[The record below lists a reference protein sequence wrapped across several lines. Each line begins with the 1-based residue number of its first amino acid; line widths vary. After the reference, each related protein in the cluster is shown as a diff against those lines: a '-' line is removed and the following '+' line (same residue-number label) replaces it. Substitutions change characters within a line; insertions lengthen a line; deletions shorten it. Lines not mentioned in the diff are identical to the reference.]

1 MDRKPFQSL
10 WISMA
15 QVSRISPSQQ
25 KAEDAQDESDT
36 KFRFLTEVT
45 SSAIFIFQG
54 MRFKYGNSATERLT
68 GYSRQELLE
77 MKFTDLFPSSVRKS
91 MRSWGMQVQRD
102 KTVSSHGE
110 FMIITKIGEE
120 RWIDLTTT
128 TIDFD
133 KKPAAIGTAFDITE
147 HIRVEGLQ
155 DAVYRI
161 AQAADRS
168 RRLDDLFPAVHAII
182 AEVMNAENF
191 YIALYDNER
200 NILSFPYFVDE
211 EDIPPQPSLPGKGLT
226 EYVLR
231 TGTSLLVDLALHDE
245 LCKQGEIELVGVP
258 SPIWLGVPLLVDNE
272 VIGAMVVQ
280 HYSNP
285 IAYSDREKRILEF
298 VSSQVA
304 MVINRK
310 SSEDAMR
317 ESEERYH
324 RRADELSALYE
335 TTRDLATQRDLKTL
349 LNTVADRVT
358 TLLRSP
364 GCTIYLFDEE
374 RRDLEA
380 VVSRGIPGMVG
391 ARMQMGEGI
400 AGRVAQTLQPM
411 VIDDHRIWADRSPKF
426 ADLKAIAVA
435 EVPMVFSGELIGV
448 LTVYEIDVGD
458 NSQKR
463 KYTRADVE
471 LLTVF
476 ADTAAVAVHNTRL
489 FDETRHRLLELEVL
503 YQTSLAAIQINN
515 VHNVAQLIVETL
527 EQLLNWQ
534 SSSIWLID
542 TVNQKPT
549 LLAHSRMGLSGKT
562 LQFNTNQVKALIT
575 DINQGIVG
583 SVCLSGKPVR
593 TGDVKTALHYVD
605 ANIGTIS
612 ELCVPLKIGGKV
624 IGCINVESCEPN
636 AFGEHDERILSTIAA
651 QAASAID
658 NASLY
663 EEALKAAERRSI
675 LHQASQ
681 EITRSSQDP
690 EQVYSAVHRA
700 ATQLMPADEF
710 LIALFDEEKQEIH
723 GVYLIARGERHPNKI
738 SHFGKDICS
747 KVIHT
752 GKSILIQDFQAS
764 TQGFAPNIFRKARLT
779 RSILAVPMR
788 AGEKIIGTIS
798 AQGYQPN
805 IYTSDDDVL
814 LEMMAAYAGAAIENA
829 RLFEETRKRLTELE
843 LLYQA
848 SLAATQ
854 IHSLPTVAQ
863 RIVDAIENL
872 LKWNGS
878 IWLVEDQK
886 PVLMA
891 HCTMGLTGESL
902 KKELRRI
909 DGLIP
914 SLNDGIIGWVCKNGK
929 TVWTGDVREKNQYI
943 VTNKNIN
950 SELCVPLKVGGKT
963 IGCINVES
971 ENPNAFNEH
980 DERLLTTLANQ
991 AAVGIENARLFEET
1005 RRRAIRQEALNT
1017 IITVSTRA
1025 GTDPAEI
1032 LNATLEQTLKALNLD
1047 KGAIWLSW
1055 STHGV
1060 QRIES
1065 KNLPQS
1071 IINTVMANAA
1081 LTAGNSQSRTFV
1093 VDDWRKIERKYSEM
1107 LVSMG
1112 VNSMIVVP
1120 LLSKE
1125 KRIGGMVI
1133 ASPETHHWTAEEI
1146 ALVEAIGSEVGSAA
1160 ERAKLFEETTIRLDE
1175 LESVNKIL
1183 TSLRLAQSLQD
1194 LLLQLMEETL
1204 KILGV
1209 NAGGIW
1215 LYNPERAKLC
1225 QMIGRGWC
1233 TQTAHLELDRGESLP
1248 GNVFAIGDI
1257 YFSKDVAQDSLTSP
1271 AMRELVP
1278 KGWSAICLP
1287 IHSEQ
1292 EPIGV
1297 LLASTPVP
1305 NEFTSENARLL
1316 VTLTEFAGI
1325 AIQRTRLN
1333 EQMMHHAA
1341 ELEVRVAE
1349 RTAELQSALLK
1360 AQATDRLK
1368 SEFII
1373 NVNHELRTPLTN
1385 LVLYHQMLRT
1395 QPAVKTEERLDV
1407 IGRELQRLRNL
1418 IEELL
1423 NLSRFDLG
1431 QVTLRPVQSDLN
1443 KLVQTLI
1450 NDRRSL
1456 AEERGLLLCSDLQPD
1471 IMPVWL
1477 DEPTI
1482 VQAVSNLLTNAMNYT
1497 PRGGKVLVT
1506 TMTKVIND
1514 KPWVGFRIQ
1523 DTGRGIDSK
1532 DLPHLFERFYR
1543 GKAGHDSGAPGT
1555 GLGLAIVKQVVEHH
1569 HGRIDVDNG
1578 PGGHGAIFT
1587 VWLPEGQQTD

>member
-1 MDRKPFQSL
+1 
-10 WISMA
+10 MA
-15 QVSRISPSQQ
+15 QISSFSPSQQ
-25 KAEDAQDESDT
+25 KAEDATGEGNT
-36 KFRFLTEVT
+36 KFRILAELT
-45 SSAIFIFQG
+45 SSAIFIYQG
-54 MRFKYGNSATERLT
+54 MRIKYVNPATEHLT

-77 MKFTDLFPSSVRKS
+77 MKFIDLFPDNVRKS
-91 MRSWGMQVQRD
+91 MRKWGMQVQRGE
-102 KTVSSHGE
+102 TLSSHGE
-110 FMIITKIGEE
+110 FIIITKSGEE

-128 TIDFD
+128 TSDFD
-133 KKPAAIGTAFDITE
+133 EKQAAIGTAFDITE
-147 HIRVEGLQ
+147 HMRAEVLQ

-168 RRLDDLFPAVHAII
+168 RGLDDLFPAVHAII

-191 YIALYDNER
+191 YIALYDKDR
-200 NILSFPYFVDE
+200 NLLSFPYFVDE
-211 EDIPPQPSLPGKGLT
+211 VDIPPQPSEPGKGLT

-231 TGTSLLVDLALHDE
+231 TGMSHLVDLALHDE
-245 LCKQGEIELVGVP
+245 LCERGEIELVGVP

-285 IAYSDREKRILEF
+285 IVYSDREKRILEF

-310 SSEDAMR
+310 RSEDAMR

-335 TTRDLATQRDLKTL
+335 TARDLATQRDLKTL

-374 RRDLEA
+374 RKDLEA
-380 VVSRGIPGMVG
+380 IISRGLPGMVG
-391 ARMQMGEGI
+391 VRMQLGEGI
-400 AGRVAQTLQPM
+400 AGKVAQTLQPM
-411 VIDDHRIWADRSPKF
+411 VVDDHRKWADRSPKF
-426 ADLKAIAVA
+426 ADLQAVAVA
-435 EVPMVFSGELIGV
+435 EVPMVYSGELIGV
-448 LTVYEIDVGD
+448 LTVYEIDRGD

-463 KYTRADVE
+463 KYSQADVE

-476 ADTAAVAVHNTRL
+476 AGTAAVAVHNSRL
-489 FDETRHRLLELEVL
+489 FDETRQRLLELEVL

-515 VHNVAQLIVETL
+515 VQAVAQRIVETL
-527 EQLLNWQ
+527 KQLMNWQ

-542 TVNQKPT
+542 TVNLKPT
-549 LLAHSRMGLSGKT
+549 LLAHCRMGL
-562 LQFNTNQVKALIT
+562 LDNTSQSEADKVNALIT

-583 SVCLSGKPVR
+583 SVCLSGKTVR
-593 TGDVKTALHYVD
+593 TGDVRTVLHYVD

-636 AFGEHDERILSTIAA
+636 AFGEHDERILSTLAA

-663 EEALKAAERRSI
+663 QEALNAAERRSI

-690 EQVYSAVHRA
+690 EQVYTAVHRA

-710 LIALFDEEKQEIH
+710 VIALFDEAKQEIH
-723 GVYLIARGERHPNKI
+723 GVYLIASGERQPNNI
-738 SHFGKDICS
+738 FHFSKDICS

-752 GKSILIQDFQAS
+752 GKSILIKDFQIS
-764 TQGFAPNIFRKARLT
+764 TQGFSPDTFTKARLT
-779 RSILAVPMR
+779 RSVLAVPMR
-788 AGEKIIGTIS
+788 AGERIIGTIS
-798 AQGYQPN
+798 AQSYQPN

-814 LEMMAAYAGAAIENA
+814 LEMMAAYAGAAIENS
-829 RLFEETRKRLTELE
+829 RLFEETRKRLIELE

-854 IHSLPTVAQ
+854 IQSLHTVAQ

-878 IWLVEDQK
+878 IWLVEDHK

-891 HCTMGLTGESL
+891 HSTMGLTGESL
-902 KKELRRI
+902 KNELRRI
-909 DGLIP
+909 DDLIT
-914 SLNDGIIGWVCKNGK
+914 SIDDGVIGWVCRNGK
-929 TVWTGDVREKNQYI
+929 IVCTGDVGKNPQYI
-943 VTNKNIN
+943 FTNKNIN

-971 ENPNAFNEH
+971 EILNAFSEH

-991 AAVGIENARLFEET
+991 AAVAIENARLFEET
-1005 RRRAIRQEALNT
+1005 RRHAIRQAALNA

-1025 GTDPAEI
+1025 GNYPDEI
-1032 LNATLEQTLKALNLD
+1032 LNATLEMTLKALGLD

-1055 STHGV
+1055 STRGV
-1060 QRIES
+1060 ERIAS
-1065 KNLPQS
+1065 KNIPQS
-1071 IINTVMANAA
+1071 MINSVMANAA
-1081 LTAGNSQSRTFV
+1081 LTAGNSQTRTLV
-1093 VDDWRKIERKYSEM
+1093 VDDWRNIERKYSEM
-1107 LVSMG
+1107 FVSMG
-1112 VNSMIVVP
+1112 VYSTIVVP
-1120 LLSKE
+1120 LMSKE
-1125 KRIGGMVI
+1125 KRIGGMAI
-1133 ASPETHHWTAEEI
+1133 ASPDVRHWSAEEI
-1146 ALVEAIGSEVGSAA
+1146 ALVEAIGSAVGSAA
-1160 ERAKLFEETTIRLDE
+1160 ERAKLFEETTVRLDE
-1175 LESVNKIL
+1175 LESVNKVL
-1183 TSLRLAQSLQD
+1183 TSLRLAQSLQEM
-1194 LLLQLMEETL
+1194 LLQLMEETL

-1215 LYNPERAKLC
+1215 LYNPERGKLC

-1233 TQTAHLELDRGESLP
+1233 TETAHLELDRGESLI

-1297 LLASTPVP
+1297 LLASTQVP

-1341 ELEVRVAE
+1341 ELEIRVAE

-1385 LVLYHQMLRT
+1385 LVLYHHMLRT

-1443 KLVQTLI
+1443 ALVQTLI

-1456 AEERGLLLCSDLQPD
+1456 AEERGLLLCSDLQSD
-1471 IMPVWL
+1471 LVPVWL
-1477 DEPTI
+1477 DESTI
-1482 VQAVSNLLTNAMNYT
+1482 VQAVSNLLTNALNYT
-1497 PRGGKVLVT
+1497 PRGGKVLVAT
-1506 TMTKVIND
+1506 VSEIVDNE
-1514 KPWVGFRIQ
+1514 PWVGFRIQ

-1569 HGRIDVDNG
+1569 HGRIDVENS
-1578 PGGHGAIFT
+1578 PAGHGAVFT
-1587 VWLPEGQQTD
+1587 VWLPCKRETD

>member
-1 MDRKPFQSL
+1 
-10 WISMA
+10 MA
-15 QVSRISPSQQ
+15 QVSSDIPSQQ
-25 KAEDAQDESDT
+25 KAEDALRESDT
-36 KFRFLTEVT
+36 KFRILAELTV
-45 SSAIFIFQG
+45 SAIFIYQG
-54 MRFKYGNSATERLT
+54 MRFKYVNPATEHLT

-77 MKFTDLFPSSVRKS
+77 MKFNDLFPENAKKS
-91 MRSWGMQVQRD
+91 MHNWGMRVQRGE
-102 KTVSSHGE
+102 TLSSHGE
-110 FMIITKIGEE
+110 FRIITKSGEE

-128 TIDFD
+128 TMDFD
-133 KKPAAIGTAFDITE
+133 KKQAAIGTAFDITE
-147 HIRVEGLQ
+147 HKRAEVLQ

-161 AQAADRS
+161 AQALDRS
-168 RRLDDLFPAVHAII
+168 RGLDDLFPAVHAII

-191 YIALYDNER
+191 YIALYDNDR
-200 NILSFPYFVDE
+200 NLLSFPYFVDE
-211 EDIPPQPSLPGKGLT
+211 VDIPPQPSKPGKGLT
-226 EYVLR
+226 EYVLH
-231 TGTSLLVDLALHDE
+231 TGKSLLVDLALHDE
-245 LCKQGEIELVGVP
+245 LCKRREIELVGVP
-258 SPIWLGVPLLVDNE
+258 SPIWLGVPLVVDNE

-280 HYSNP
+280 HYSDP
-285 IAYSDREKRILEF
+285 KVYSDREKRILEF

-310 SSEDAMR
+310 RSEDAIR

-324 RRADELSALYE
+324 RRADELAALYE
-335 TTRDLATQRDLKTL
+335 TARDLATQRDLKTL

-380 VVSRGIPGMVG
+380 VISRGLPGMVG
-391 ARMQMGEGI
+391 VRLQLGEGI
-400 AGRVAQTLQPM
+400 AGKVAQTLQPM
-411 VIDDHRIWADRSPKF
+411 VIDDHRKWADRSPKF
-426 ADLKAIAVA
+426 ADLQAIAVA
-435 EVPMVFSGELIGV
+435 EVPMVYSSELIGV
-448 LTVYEIDVGD
+448 ITVYEIDRGD

-463 KYTRADVE
+463 KYTQADVD

-476 ADTAAVAVHNTRL
+476 AGTAAVAVHNTRL
-489 FDETRHRLLELEVL
+489 FDETRQRLRELEVL
-503 YQTSLAAIQINN
+503 YQTSLAAIQINS
-515 VHNVAQLIVETL
+515 VLTVAQRIVETL
-527 EQLLNWQ
+527 AQLMNWQ

-549 LLAHSRMGLSGKT
+549 LLAHSRMGLTDKA
-562 LQFNTNQVKALIT
+562 LQSEADQVNALIT
-575 DINQGIVG
+575 DIDQGIVG
-583 SVCLSGKPVR
+583 SVCSSGQTVR
-593 TGDVKTALHYVD
+593 TGDVRTVPYYVD
-605 ANIGTIS
+605 ANIGTVS
-612 ELCVPLKIGGKV
+612 ELCVPLKIGGKI

-636 AFGEHDERILSTIAA
+636 AFGEHDERILSTLAA

-663 EEALKAAERRSI
+663 QEALQAAERRSI

-681 EITRSSQDP
+681 EIARASQDP
-690 EQVYSAVHRA
+690 EQVYTAVHRA

-710 LIALFDEEKQEIH
+710 VITLFDEAKQEIH
-723 GVYLIARGERHPNKI
+723 GVYLIARGERHPNNFF
-738 SHFGKDICS
+738 HVGKDISS
-747 KVIHT
+747 KVINR
-752 GKSILIQDFQAS
+752 GKSILIQDFQTS
-764 TQGFAPNIFRKARLT
+764 TQSIAPYTFSKAGMT
-779 RSILAVPMR
+779 RSVLAVPMR
-788 AGEKIIGTIS
+788 AGERIIGMIS
-798 AQGYQPN
+798 AQSYQPN

-814 LEMMAAYAGAAIENA
+814 LEMLAAHAGAAIENA

-848 SLAATQ
+848 SLAAAQ
-854 IHSLPTVAQ
+854 IQNLPAVAQ

-872 LKWNGS
+872 LKWTGS
-878 IWLVEDQK
+878 IWLVEDHK
-886 PVLMA
+886 PVLLA

-902 KKELRRI
+902 KNELTRI
-909 DGLIP
+909 DDLIT
-914 SLNDGIIGWVCKNGK
+914 SLDDGVIGRVCKSGK
-929 TVWTGDVREKNQYI
+929 TVCTGDVRKKSHYI

-971 ENPNAFNEH
+971 EIPNAFSEH

-991 AAVGIENARLFEET
+991 AAVAIENARLFEET
-1005 RRRAIRQEALNT
+1005 RRRAIRQAALNA

-1032 LNATLEQTLKALNLD
+1032 LNATLEQTLKALGLD
-1047 KGAIWLSW
+1047 MGAIWLSW
-1055 STHGV
+1055 STRGV
-1060 QRIES
+1060 QRMAS
-1065 KNLPQS
+1065 KNIPQS

-1081 LTAGNSQSRTFV
+1081 LTAGTSQTGTLV
-1093 VDDWRKIERKYSEM
+1093 VDDWRNIERKFSE
-1107 LVSMG
+1107 LFVSMG
-1112 VNSMIVVP
+1112 VYSTIVVP

-1125 KRIGGMVI
+1125 KRIGGMAI
-1133 ASPETHHWTAEEI
+1133 ASPDAHHWTAEEI
-1146 ALVEAIGSEVGSAA
+1146 SLVEAIGSEVGSAA
-1160 ERAKLFEETTIRLDE
+1160 ERAKLFEETTVRLDE
-1175 LESVNKIL
+1175 LEAVNKVI
-1183 TSLRLAQSLQD
+1183 TSLRLAQSLQEM
-1194 LLLQLMEETL
+1194 LPQLMEETL

-1209 NAGGIW
+1209 DAGGIW
-1215 LYNPERAKLC
+1215 LYNSERGKLC

-1257 YFSKDVAQDSLTSP
+1257 YFSHDVAQDSLTSP

-1278 KGWSAICLP
+1278 QGWSAICLP

-1305 NEFTSENARLL
+1305 HEFTSENARLL

-1325 AIQRTRLN
+1325 AIHRTRLN
-1333 EQMMHHAA
+1333 EQLAHHAA

-1349 RTAELQSALLK
+1349 RTAELQSALQK

-1385 LVLYHQMLRT
+1385 LVLYYQMLRT

-1431 QVTLRPVQSDLN
+1431 QVTLRPVYCDLN
-1443 KLVQTLI
+1443 ALIQTLI

-1456 AEERGLLLCSDLQPD
+1456 AEERGLALNSDLQSD
-1471 IMPVWL
+1471 LEPVWL

-1497 PRGGKVLVT
+1497 PRGGKILVA
-1506 TMTKVIND
+1506 TMTELLDNE
-1514 KPWVGFRIQ
+1514 PWVGFRIQ
-1523 DTGRGIDSK
+1523 DTGRGIDSE
-1532 DLPHLFERFYR
+1532 DLPHLFERFFR

-1555 GLGLAIVKQVVEHH
+1555 GLGLAIVKQVVEYH
-1569 HGRIDVDNG
+1569 HGRIDVSNG

-1587 VWLPEGQQTD
+1587 VWLPAKQETV